1 MSNIQITSLRI
12 KYEDKTVISDFS
24 CSIHESRYTA
34 LMGQSG
40 IGKTSIIN
48 ALMGLVS
55 YEGTITLPDK
65 CRFSAVFQEN
75 RLCEGISVYRNI
87 KLTAADNYSARDII
101 TAINAMGLSGSE
113 NVKVSKLSGGMKR
126 RVAILRAIMAPYD
139 VLIMDEPF
147 KGLDAS
153 TYESVKSYVKEKTSG
168 KTVILITHDS
178 SEALYFDSDII
189 EIPS

>member
-1 MSNIQITSLRI
+1 MSNLKINSLTI

-24 CSIHESRYTA
+24 CCINEGKYTA

-48 ALMGLVS
+48 AIMGLIP
-55 YEGTITLPDK
+55 YDGTITSSDN

-87 KLTAADNYSARDII
+87 KMTAAKNFSEEDII
-101 TAINAMGLSGSE
+101 TALNAIGLPDIK
-113 NVKVSKLSGGMKR
+113 NKKVSRLSGGMKR
-126 RVAILRAIMAPYD
+126 RVAILRAVMAPYD
-139 VLIMDEPF
+139 ILIMDEPF

-153 TYESVKSYVKEKTSG
+153 TYESVRAYIKEKTSG
-168 KTVILITHDS
+168 KTVILITHDP
-178 SEALYFDSDII
+178 SEASYFDSDII